1 MDKNGVRIYFYLKKL
16 RVGSMYVPYQQ
27 DTDIA
32 FLLRINNTTVVSPQI
47 AQICQ
52 ERIKNVPYF
61 EAGEM
66 LEIVSGFS

>member
-1 MDKNGVRIYFYLKKL
+1 
-16 RVGSMYVPYQQ
+16 MYVPYQQ